1 METTEMHIASLGFFL
16 NYGDGKD
23 GDEVELEIFKV
34 MLQNKGEV
42 HYDRVFGGS
51 FSLLEQEPMNS
62 QAVSF
67 LITADMV
74 ESVYRV
80 NQEKQFDPYIIVSS
94 KDLNFEPEGKAV
106 LNVEWRLLQDFSIT
120 GIAEL

>member
-42 HYDRVFGGS
+42 HYDRVLGGS